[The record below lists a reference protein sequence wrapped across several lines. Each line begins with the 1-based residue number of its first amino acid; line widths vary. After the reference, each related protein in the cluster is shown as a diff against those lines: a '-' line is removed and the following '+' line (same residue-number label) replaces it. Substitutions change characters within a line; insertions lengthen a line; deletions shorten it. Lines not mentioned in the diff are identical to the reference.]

1 MRMRCDESESW
12 PCSAARPFQLI
23 ILAVPMQFQP
33 SALQRF
39 NKRRPP
45 SQRAGSDGDEIDVP
59 DPFSVTA
66 EDCGHFLSCSSVFST
81 LRRSQQLNSQGRVI
95 AARCTLSDHDVAS
108 VRFPLCPANP
118 LPISRTARS
127 DKCKDAATTECTTPW
142 HAPKGNRR
150 YPRCCPLA
158 DTNHPGGGISNLKRV
173 RNDCPWAVLDMR
185 TFTKTISRSSWP
197 SFITTPFI
205 LVTAAP
211 RCSIRTVRLQGHVG
225 RVGFFRGSLT
235 TATLL
240 CISSLKAD

>member
-1 MRMRCDESESW
+1 
-12 PCSAARPFQLI
+12 
-23 ILAVPMQFQP
+23 MQFQP

-59 DPFSVTA
+59 DTFSVTA

-108 VRFPLCPANP
+108 VRFPPCPANP

-185 TFTKTISRSSWP
+185 TLQKLFRDRVGRRSSQPHSSW
-197 SFITTPFI
+197 
-205 LVTAAP
+205 LRQHRGAP
-211 RCSIRTVRLQGHVG
+211 YVR
-225 RVGFFRGSLT
+225 
-235 TATLL
+235 
-240 CISSLKAD
+240 